1 MSTYRCSTFTFLRKL
16 LFICPLVTLFSL
28 PILFSS
34 CSEKRIAISMQ
45 ERKTLDSIIRAAP
58 DMDSLTVLKHQMK
71 QNGNQLGYVIA
82 LRETGKR
89 LRN

>member
-1 MSTYRCSTFTFLRKL
+1 
-16 LFICPLVTLFSL
+16 
-28 PILFSS
+28 
-34 CSEKRIAISMQ
+34 MQ
-45 ERKTLDSIIRAAP
+45 ERKALDSIIRAAP